1 MIYHPAKYWR
11 RRGKVYEAEA
21 VDGGWVDVENEPL
34 FKILDGLPFESVLEV
49 GCGFGRVGAALKR
62 HYPGIH
68 YTGLDVSPDMVDS
81 ALRRIPDSGFI
92 CADVATW
99 TSNLQWDLVVAV
111 SVLGHILPTD
121 IENVIAKM
129 RKWARKDVV
138 AIDWDD
144 VGNSTS
150 FQFGHDYRRIYGDA
164 LISEVPYGRQTVFHV
179 RP

>member
-1 MIYHPAKYWR
+1 VASAQR
-11 RRGKVYEAEA
+11 R
-21 VDGGWVDVENEPL
+21 
-34 FKILDGLPFESVLEV
+34 LPDDEL
-49 GCGFGRVGAALKR
+49 
-62 HYPGIH
+62 
-68 YTGLDVSPDMVDS
+68 
-81 ALRRIPDSGFI
+81 I
-92 CADVATW
+92 CADVAKW
-99 TSNLQWDLVVAV
+99 ESDRKWDLVVAV

-129 RKWARKDVV
+129 RKWARYDVV

-164 LISEVPYGRQTVFHV
+164 LIDEIPYGRQTVFHV